1 MGVPDS
7 KTILENLNVE
17 LEEWKS
23 EVNDAVSLVAHN
35 RDEIL
40 AEYGPS
46 YLSLL
51 EEQIAIMEDYGCCLV
66 RKMDELKSLEVR

>member
-1 MGVPDS
+1 MGTLS
-7 KTILENLNVE
+7 NKTILKNLDTE

-23 EVNDAVSLVAHN
+23 KTHDVILIVMHN

-40 AEYGPS
+40 TEYGPS
-46 YLSLL
+46 YMSLL

-66 RKMDELKSLEVR
+66 RKMDELNSLEVR